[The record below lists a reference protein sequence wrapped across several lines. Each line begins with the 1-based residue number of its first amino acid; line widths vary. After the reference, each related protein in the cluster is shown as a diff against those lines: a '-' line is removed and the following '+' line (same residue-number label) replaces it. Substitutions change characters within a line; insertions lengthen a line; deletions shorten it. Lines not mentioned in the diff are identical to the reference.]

1 MKLLMNDPTR
11 YDSGK
16 VQVGMITTTI
26 TRVCRIALLI
36 IFVSALAACNLPRP
50 NSSAAGGITSSTR
63 TPFANTPTT
72 SSDAGGA
79 VLNLERSVTYSYSD
93 GTDFQQEIGAIP
105 LKFFL
110 TTEGGDL
117 VVEGTGKT
125 KWTEKTD
132 LPKCKYTVEAEGAI
146 TVTGIFSKEDCLFHL
161 TIATKLSQPVTTY
174 TETGNC
180 TGSVVFSKTEFT
192 SRIELSPDSSR
203 NKEVTNAKDSWWV
216 VSSVKLTDLKSDP
229 VKFCFLPEK
238 LD

>member
-1 MKLLMNDPTR
+1 MKFTFDDPTHLNW
-11 YDSGK
+11 GK
-16 VQVGMITTTI
+16 SLMGII
-26 TRVCRIALLI
+26 ANVCQMMLMIALV
-36 IFVSALAACNLPRP
+36 FVLAACNLPRP
-50 NSSAAGGITSSTR
+50 NSSGVGSVSSKTGTPITNTST
-63 TPFANTPTT
+63 P

-79 VLNLERSVTYSYSD
+79 VLNLERSVTYDYSS
-93 GTDFQQEIGAIP
+93 GSDFQQEVGAIP
-105 LKFFL
+105 LKFSK
-110 TTEGGDL
+110 TTEDGDL

-132 LPKCKYTVEAEGAI
+132 LPKCKYTVQAEGAV

-174 TETGNC
+174 TESGNC
-180 TGSVVFSKTEFT
+180 TGSVVFSQTEFT

-203 NKEVTNAKDSWWV
+203 NKEVTNAKEGWWQ

-238 LD
+238 LP